1 MKKFFF
7 YFISIIFYYLL
18 LTAVIFSFSYI
29 SLINGK
35 TYDLLWI
42 KYIQKKLYI
51 SGSRNIW
58 QKDKNCSKFDV
69 NLLYSPII
77 GECSFF
83 NPEFTTKMSFD
94 ENRRLNT
101 IDDKISYDQNIIS
114 VLGDSFAMG
123 WGVNDDETFS
133 YHLQKLMNKKV
144 INLGVSSYGTIREIK
159 KLKLNQFYNQVDTV
173 IIQYH
178 LNDIYENIDL
188 DINKVYSKKDYNEY
202 FQDQKNNLNFTSYI
216 FKNYKKS
223 LRLLFTHLNDI
234 IFKEKNMEKYNLAE
248 HLNNLDDIINKNI
261 NDHKKDVIVFLIK
274 EPHQILIYDND
285 KEFKNFKFFIIE
297 ANKEHFFI
305 VDNHLNALGHKFI
318 SEKLFDYLSQ
328 Q

>member
-69 NLLYSPII
+69 NLLYSPIT
-77 GECSFF
+77 GECLFF

-133 YHLQKLMNKKV
+133 YHLQKLMDKKV

-188 DINKVYSKKDYNEY
+188 DINKVYLKKDYDEY
-202 FQDQKNNLNFTSYI
+202 FQDQKNNLNFSNYI

-234 IFKEKNMEKYNLAE
+234 IFKEKNMEKYNLTE
-248 HLNNLDDIINKNI
+248 HLNKLDDIINKNI
-261 NDHKKDVIVFLIK
+261 NDPKKEVIIFLIK
-274 EPHQILIYDND
+274 EPHQILLYHND

-305 VDNHLNALGHKFI
+305 VDDHLNALGHKFV

>member
-83 NPEFTTKMSFD
+83 NPEFQ
-94 ENRRLNT
+94 RRDSLRRDSVRKPSSLKHINYESEKT
-101 IDDKISYDQNIIS
+101 DKIRKAY
-114 VLGDSFAMG
+114 
-123 WGVNDDETFS
+123 
-133 YHLQKLMNKKV
+133 
-144 INLGVSSYGTIREIK
+144 
-159 KLKLNQFYNQVDTV
+159 
-173 IIQYH
+173 
-178 LNDIYENIDL
+178 
-188 DINKVYSKKDYNEY
+188 
-202 FQDQKNNLNFTSYI
+202 
-216 FKNYKKS
+216 
-223 LRLLFTHLNDI
+223 
-234 IFKEKNMEKYNLAE
+234 
-248 HLNNLDDIINKNI
+248 
-261 NDHKKDVIVFLIK
+261 
-274 EPHQILIYDND
+274 
-285 KEFKNFKFFIIE
+285 
-297 ANKEHFFI
+297 
-305 VDNHLNALGHKFI
+305 
-318 SEKLFDYLSQ
+318 
-328 Q
+328 

>member
-1 MKKFFF
+1 M
-7 YFISIIFYYLL
+7 
-18 LTAVIFSFSYI
+18 
-29 SLINGK
+29 
-35 TYDLLWI
+35 
-42 KYIQKKLYI
+42 

-58 QKDKNCSKFDV
+58 QTDTNCSKFDI
-69 NLLYSPII
+69 NLLYSPIN

-101 IDDKISYDQNIIS
+101 IDDKISYGQNIIS

-133 YHLQKLMNKKV
+133 YYLQKLMNKKV

-159 KLKLNQFYNQVDTV
+159 KLKLNQFQNQVDTV

-178 LNDIYENIDL
+178 LNDIYENINL
-188 DINKVYSKKDYNEY
+188 DINKVYSKKDYNEK
-202 FQDQKNNLNFTSYI
+202 FLNQKDNLNFTSYI

-223 LRLLFTHLNDI
+223 LRLLFSHLNDI
-234 IFKEKNMEKYNLAE
+234 IFKEKNMEKYYLAE
-248 HLNNLDDIINKNI
+248 HLNILDDIINKNI
-261 NDHKKDVIVFLIK
+261 NDHKKDVIIFLIK
-274 EPHQILIYDND
+274 EPHQILIYDKD

-305 VDNHLNALGHKFI
+305 IDDHLNELGHKFV
-318 SEKLFDYLSQ
+318 SEKLFDYLSKQ
-328 Q
+328 

>member
-1 MKKFFF
+1 MKKIFF
-7 YFISIIFYYLL
+7 YFVSIIFYYLL
-18 LTAVIFSFSYI
+18 LTAIVFSFSYI

-42 KYIQKKLYI
+42 KYIQKKLYT
-51 SGSRNIW
+51 SGLRNIW
-58 QKDKNCSKFDV
+58 QNNKNCSKFDI
-69 NLLYSPII
+69 NLLYAPKI
-77 GECSFF
+77 GECLFS
-83 NPEFTTKMSFD
+83 NPEFITKMSFD

-133 YHLQKLMNKKV
+133 YHLQKLMDKTV

-188 DINKVYSKKDYNEY
+188 DINKVYLKKDYDEY
-202 FQDQKNNLNFTSYI
+202 FQDQKNNLNFSNYI

-234 IFKEKNMEKYNLAE
+234 IFKEKNMEKYNLTE
-248 HLNNLDDIINKNI
+248 HLNKLDDIIYKNI
-261 NDHKKDVIVFLIK
+261 NDPKKEVIIFLIK
-274 EPHQILIYDND
+274 EPHQILLYHND

-305 VDNHLNALGHKFI
+305 VDDHLNALGHKFV